1 MNNTLHLTHY
11 YCRHLLQYLDKC
23 RPNHGLT
30 AAPPRAGLRGYT
42 HQLEE
47 FNQLA
52 GQAEQLSGDPLF
64 TLAAAT
70 RSLPPGHGILGL
82 LLQACRSLGEASLL
96 GHKLQRI
103 SRSGVYSHLQFD
115 SQKVNATLDCDGI
128 DNQQLRSFSEY
139 CLGSYL
145 GIANTLYNRHQAIR
159 PVAVYLAHSPRAALK
174 RYQQLFN
181 TADVFFNQPQN
192 RIVFERELM
201 DRPLQ
206 RSDGREKDILLQEA
220 IRQMAELQ
228 PEQYRTL
235 QIEALV
241 HRQPE
246 LLMTLTLPLC
256 ADRLNLSVSTLKR
269 HLQREHTSFQQL
281 LEKLRLQQAEQ
292 LLSTSEISIE
302 AIALQCGFSG
312 ASAFGRAFR
321 RHHKMTALS
330 YRRQQHFLQT

>member
-1 MNNTLHLTHY
+1 M
-11 YCRHLLQYLDKC
+11 
-23 RPNHGLT
+23 
-30 AAPPRAGLRGYT
+30 
-42 HQLEE
+42 
-47 FNQLA
+47 
-52 GQAEQLSGDPLF
+52 
-64 TLAAAT
+64 
-70 RSLPPGHGILGL
+70 
-82 LLQACRSLGEASLL
+82 
-96 GHKLQRI
+96 
-103 SRSGVYSHLQFD
+103 
-115 SQKVNATLDCDGI
+115 
-128 DNQQLRSFSEY
+128 
-139 CLGSYL
+139 
-145 GIANTLYNRHQAIR
+145 
-159 PVAVYLAHSPRAALK
+159 AVYLAHSPRAALK

-228 PEQYRTL
+228 PGQYRTL

-330 YRRQQHFLQT
+330 YRRQPHFLQT